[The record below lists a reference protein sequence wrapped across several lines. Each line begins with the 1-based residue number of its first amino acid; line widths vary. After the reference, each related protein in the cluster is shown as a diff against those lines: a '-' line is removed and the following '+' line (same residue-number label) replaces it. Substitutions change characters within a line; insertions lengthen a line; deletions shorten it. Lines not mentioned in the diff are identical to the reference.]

1 MARSNSNRGA
11 ASAKPKGTD
20 SSQPNS
26 GQQNLDPGAGE
37 NTGASNPGQSTN
49 GTDVN
54 AGGTDVGATGTGN
67 SQTVLIQNTE
77 TDAAR
82 LAEEKRQREEAERL
96 AAEERK
102 NQEAQALLAAQ
113 KNEPQTE
120 VPALFIKSRGESFR
134 RCGFRFGKEPIGIA
148 LECLSEEHIETL
160 KAEPNLVV
168 EEGAAILG
176 DLQVTEPV

>member
-1 MARSNSNRGA
+1 M
-11 ASAKPKGTD
+11 
-20 SSQPNS
+20 
-26 GQQNLDPGAGE
+26 
-37 NTGASNPGQSTN
+37 
-49 GTDVN
+49 
-54 AGGTDVGATGTGN
+54 
-67 SQTVLIQNTE
+67 
-77 TDAAR
+77 
-82 LAEEKRQREEAERL
+82 
-96 AAEERK
+96 
-102 NQEAQALLAAQ
+102 AAQ